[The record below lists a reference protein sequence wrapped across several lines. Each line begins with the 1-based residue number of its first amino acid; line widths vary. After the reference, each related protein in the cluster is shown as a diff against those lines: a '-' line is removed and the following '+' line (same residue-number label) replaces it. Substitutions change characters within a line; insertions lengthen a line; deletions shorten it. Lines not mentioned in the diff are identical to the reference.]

1 MKVIIVKGVKTC
13 DVSPVVM
20 FIFNTRRYAETLAVS
35 WSIITPY
42 DNNFNC
48 EVCLHLPSVRS
59 LGQQ

>member
-1 MKVIIVKGVKTC
+1 MKVIIVKEVMTC

-48 EVCLHLPSVRS
+48 EV
-59 LGQQ
+59 